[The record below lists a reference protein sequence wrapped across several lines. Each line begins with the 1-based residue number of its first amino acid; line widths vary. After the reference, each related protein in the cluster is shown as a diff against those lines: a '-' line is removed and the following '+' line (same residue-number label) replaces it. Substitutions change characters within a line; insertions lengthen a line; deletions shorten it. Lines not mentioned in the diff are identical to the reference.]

1 MGPESPVNVSRVILM
16 RWARMWLRLTSRA
29 AWHVHGMLLWLLQ
42 RPQLRFLPVP
52 YPSVIT
58 IDQWLLQSEQ
68 MGSNPHLQ
76 HRSWPRRWT
85 QKARESGSFTMAN
98 MIELNGFRS
107 RQGLKQ
113 TFLEDP
119 LLMGM
124 MAARQVKGAAAAM
137 RKAALQEAQAQA
149 KKTEERGQKT
159 EAIRQLI
166 GPKGGLPTLKADL
179 LRLAALLHI
188 TVSEK
193 ATVEDLKALCRPLVN
208 ELKADPP
215 KRSSGSSSS
224 GMVAEPKA
232 VEPKPKVKAPP
243 AGMRRPGMDITERQV
258 FENTQDMQAILA
270 SQEERFQA
278 MLSQVTQHVM
288 HMASHQFRVAPGE
301 MHQQFEADAD
311 VPMDARRL
319 TPEEEHDIRLSAAE
333 DLYVENYMRQHG
345 VHPDEDTQWNEID
358 G

>member
-1 MGPESPVNVSRVILM
+1 
-16 RWARMWLRLTSRA
+16 
-29 AWHVHGMLLWLLQ
+29 MLLWLLQ
-42 RPQLRFLPVP
+42 RPHLRFLPVP

-68 MGSNPHLQ
+68 MRSNMEFRF
-76 HRSWPRRWT
+76 RSWPRRWT
-85 QKARESGSFTMAN
+85 SKARQNGSFTLGN

-107 RQGLKQ
+107 RQGLKM

-188 TVSEK
+188 IVPEK

-208 ELKADPP
+208 ELKMDSKQPA
-215 KRSSGSSSS
+215 STVAASGSSSS
-224 GMVAEPKA
+224 GLTVEPKA
-232 VEPKPKVKAPP
+232 KMKAPP
-243 AGMRRPGMDITERQV
+243 PGMKRPGMEITEREVVQ
-258 FENTQDMQAILA
+258 NTHDMQVLLA
-270 SQEERFQA
+270 NQEERFQA
-278 MLSQVTQHVM
+278 MLTQVMQHVM
-288 HMASHQFRVAPGE
+288 HMANNQFRATPGE
-301 MHQQFEADAD
+301 LETPDA
-311 VPMDARRL
+311 PMGQGQEL
-319 TPEEEHDIRLSAAE
+319 TPEQEYQIRLAAAE
-333 DLYVENYMRQHG
+333 DLHVENYMRQHG
-345 VHPDEDTQWNEID
+345 VHPEEDNEWRQVE